1 MRCRLG
7 LPAITF
13 DFAIGDVLASIL
25 IFYYGVISISRSS
38 DRNFHAIAAP
48 PAGIPAILL
57 GYPFEGIPN
66 PAGIN
71 LQIPVRNNDGRS

>member
-25 IFYYGVISISRSS
+25 IIYYGVISIS

-57 GYPFEGIPN
+57 GYPSPFEGIPN
-66 PAGIN
+66 PAGSN